1 MRLIALFA
9 KKTIISFS
17 IGMCLIVLSGLANI
31 VLIRLLGMGLGG
43 DDFSSFSDL
52 FLTLTLLLVAAFALG
67 VAAQRVLDK
76 IGHEFIYQ
84 LRRYLLAQ
92 VLQAD
97 PQHLQAIEKGTLLNA
112 FSRDIPKL
120 LTAVSF
126 APYTLYGIA
135 LIVGG
140 IGYMFWL
147 SWVMALFI
155 VSALIIS
162 ILASNKLVSYFQALI
177 FREREIHNG
186 LVSSYNNIID
196 GHNELSLN
204 EHRAFNT
211 FQSIVNGDALESK
224 NILQKASLL
233 VSISSQFMGVLPLML
248 IGVVLWINSRWLME
262 PDSVVVAFAITLLF
276 IRQPLG
282 NIVHQLEEMINGKV
296 ALQNLAG
303 LGLPDPYEFEPS
315 DALSCNWEA
324 LKVTGVTYEY
334 PGNNI
339 YRFGPLN
346 LTIKRGELLFLVGK
360 NGSGKSTLVK
370 LLCGLLAPVEGE
382 IHLDKERITAENRR
396 QYRAMFSA
404 VLSDNYLFNC
414 FVEGASS
421 ESQYPDKLIE
431 QFDLKNIDLT
441 RLGEFDPN
449 HFSTGQKKRLAL
461 IISLL
466 EKRSILVLDEWAADQ
481 DPRFRE
487 YFYERVLPELKEQG
501 ITLIVISHDDRY
513 FHVADRVVVVD
524 DGVILQE

>member
-9 KKTIISFS
+9 RKNIVSVS
-17 IGMCLIVLSGLANI
+17 IGMCLIVLSGLTNI
-31 VLIRLLGMGLGG
+31 ALIRLVGMGLGG
-43 DDFSSFSDL
+43 DEFSSFSDL
-52 FLTLTLLLVAAFALG
+52 FLALTVLLIAAFGLG
-67 VAAQRVLDK
+67 VVAQRVLDK

-84 LRRYLLAQ
+84 LRKYLLAQ
-92 VLQAD
+92 ILQAD
-97 PQHLQAIEKGTLLNA
+97 PQHLQTIEKGTLLNA

-135 LIVGG
+135 LIIGG
-140 IGYMFWL
+140 IIYMFWL
-147 SWVMALFI
+147 SWIMALI
-155 VSALIIS
+155 IATSLIIS
-162 ILASNKLVSYFQALI
+162 IFASKKLVSHFQALL

-186 LVSSYNNIID
+186 LIGSYNNIID

-204 EHRAFNT
+204 EHRAYNT
-211 FQSIVNGDALESK
+211 FQFIVNGDALESR
-224 NILQKASLL
+224 NILQKASYL

-248 IGVVLWINSRWLME
+248 IGVVLWINSSWLME

-282 NIVHQLEEMINGKV
+282 NIVHQIEEMINGKV

-303 LGLPDPYEFEPS
+303 LGLADPYDFEPS
-315 DALSCNWEA
+315 DALGGNWKT

-334 PGNNI
+334 PGNSR
-339 YRFGPLN
+339 YRCGPLD

-360 NGSGKSTLVK
+360 NGAGKSTLVK
-370 LLCGLLAPVEGE
+370 LLCGLLAPAEGD
-382 IHLDKERITAENRR
+382 IYLDEKKITPENRR

-414 FVEGASS
+414 FVEGAAS
-421 ESQYPDKLIE
+421 ESQYPDSLIE
-431 QFDLKNIDLT
+431 QFDLTNIDLT
-441 RLGEFDPN
+441 RLGEFDPY

-481 DPRFRE
+481 DPRFRK
-487 YFYERVLPELKEQG
+487 YFYERVLPELREQG

-513 FHVADRVVVVD
+513 FHVADRVVVVS
-524 DGVILQE
+524 DGVILQV